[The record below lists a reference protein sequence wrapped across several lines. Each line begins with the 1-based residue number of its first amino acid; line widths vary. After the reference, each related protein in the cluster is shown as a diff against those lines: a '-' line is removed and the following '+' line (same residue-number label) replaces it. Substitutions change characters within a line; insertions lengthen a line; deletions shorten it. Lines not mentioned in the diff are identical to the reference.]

1 MSIDLPPPPPAYV
14 LTEPNTVSQTAGA
27 QPVAAAPVTSQQAA
41 TDRSI
46 SQQDPSTGLG
56 CNTHVVVAS
65 PAIPANQPHLLGD
78 WGGIRTGLEDAGIT
92 PSVQYIAMPAWN
104 VNGGTGSK
112 TAYTAQLTFGGK
124 FDLGKIA
131 GIKGGSIQ
139 GLITNRHGS
148 NVNQTAEI
156 GLLQFPQAVWGAGQV
171 WRLSQMFY
179 LQKFGAS
186 ELKVGRM
193 SVGEDFGTAPCF
205 FESLTFCGIVPGHI
219 SPQYWYNPPVSV
231 WGARTR
237 IADKLG
243 YTQVGVY
250 ELNPDNLDPQRGFN
264 LSMSGATGALIPVER
279 AFTVKLGGDASRSG
293 IYKIGIWHDTSVSN
307 DLVRD
312 IDGNYAALTGRP
324 AARKRGRWGGYVVV
338 RQQLHGPDADG
349 AGAVNVNFSGVI
361 TDGRTNLI
369 HSIFVAGITRTGLIA
384 GRPKDEAG
392 IAFARTHINGR
403 LADVQQIQYDQG
415 ITDRVPQQSEYVA
428 EITYSFAV
436 HPALSIRP
444 NVQFYLHPSGR
455 NDRPTVVVFGASAFV
470 TL

>member
-1 MSIDLPPPPPAYV
+1 MPIDLPPHPPAIEAIAPDAPYAAV
-14 LTEPNTVSQTAGA
+14 AT
-27 QPVAAAPVTSQQAA
+27 QPTAAAPVRTREEASPAP
-41 TDRSI
+41 DRAK
-46 SQQDPSTGLG
+46 
-56 CNTHVVVAS
+56 VVLTI
-65 PAIPANQPHLLGD
+65 PAIPAAQPHLLGD
-78 WGGIRTGLEDAGIT
+78 WGGFRLALESVGIT

-112 TAYTAQLTFGGK
+112 AAYTAQLTFGAK
-124 FDLGKIA
+124 FDLDKIA
-131 GIKGGSIQ
+131 GFKGGSIQ

-148 NVNQTAEI
+148 NVNLTADI

-171 WRLSQMFY
+171 WRLSQLFY

-243 YTQVGVY
+243 YTQIGVY
-250 ELNPDNLDPQRGFN
+250 ELNPDNLDPKNGFN
-264 LSMSGATGALIPVER
+264 LGMSGAKGALIPVER
-279 AFTVKLGGDASRSG
+279 AFTVNLGGDPTRAG
-293 IYKIGIWHDTSVSN
+293 IYKVGVWHDTSISS

-312 IDGNYAALTGRP
+312 RDGNYASLTGKP
-324 AARKRGRWGGYVVV
+324 AAQKRGRWGGYLVV

-349 AGAVNVNFSGVI
+349 AGAVNVNFSGVV

-369 HSIFVAGITRTGLIA
+369 RSILVAGITKTGMIP

-392 IAFARTHINGR
+392 LAIARTRINGR
-403 LADVQQIQYDQG
+403 LTNVQQIQYDRAL
-415 ITDRVPQQSEYVA
+415 TDRVPQRSEYVA
-428 EITYSFAV
+428 ELTYSIAM
-436 HPALSIRP
+436 HPALSVRP
-444 NVQFYLHPSGR
+444 NVQFYMHPGGR
-455 NDRPTVVVFGASAFV
+455 DDRRTVVVLGCSAFL